1 MDMGKGTRMDSFV
14 SYPLYSVLAI
24 SLCSWYS
31 SMAHIWFLVSAW
43 GSHIRIVSGSSRVYS
58 VSVCPY
64 WLRISSCWFIW
75 WPLSSQQCWW
85 NHCGI
90 GWLFANSEWKLT
102 GECQWNEQNV
112 GWWCLHYRIA
122 SRGKRLNKI
131 WRWTEMKHE
140 SVDWVCRRFRKS
152 IMSAPSVLCPPFNI
166 YSFWYPPSL
175 LLPKL
180 AFSVCEWW
188 QCRILFKGKSWSY
201 RIHQTGNLVVRKF
214 DGIETYG

>member
-1 MDMGKGTRMDSFV
+1 MGKGTRMDSFV

-43 GSHIRIVSGSSRVYS
+43 GSHIRVVSGSSRVYS

-64 WLRISSCWFIW
+64 WLRISSFWFIW

-140 SVDWVCRRFRKS
+140 SV
-152 IMSAPSVLCPPFNI
+152 
-166 YSFWYPPSL
+166 
-175 LLPKL
+175 
-180 AFSVCEWW
+180 E
-188 QCRILFKGKSWSY
+188 
-201 RIHQTGNLVVRKF
+201 
-214 DGIETYG
+214 IEVKWPLMNGMKDAK